1 MYYAY
6 LNKDSLSSFCT
17 QKPPSVPKEKT
28 EHSFKLSI
36 STGVFEQCIFNL
48 QTLPKIIKFAAAVA
62 IFFFLQEDG

>member
-17 QKPPSVPKEKT
+17 QKLPSVPKEKT

-48 QTLPKIIKFAAAVA
+48 QTLAK
-62 IFFFLQEDG
+62 